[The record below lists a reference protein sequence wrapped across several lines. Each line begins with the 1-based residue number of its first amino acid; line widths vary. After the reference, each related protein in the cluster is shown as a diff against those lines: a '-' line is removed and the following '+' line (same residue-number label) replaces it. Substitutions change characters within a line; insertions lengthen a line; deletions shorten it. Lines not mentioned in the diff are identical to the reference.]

1 MYKKVLTIQL
11 NTNRNIEIIMNNL
24 NSELGIEVNSI
35 EIVNLED
42 FQPNHQTDDSND
54 IEDFEIPF

>member
-1 MYKKVLTIQL
+1 
-11 NTNRNIEIIMNNL
+11 MNNL